1 LPSSFPENHNDAHT
15 GRLNH
20 NMNFARTRHL
30 ATVLAIASVLL
41 ASGGHWLLLQSV
53 AWGGMLISYSTTTS
67 ISEAISRTFDGKHP
81 CKLCKVVQ
89 AGREK
94 ETERQTILPSPR
106 VPDLFCELRR
116 VIVPIC
122 QAELPQ
128 VASTPHRPNRLD
140 HRPPTPPPKAR

>member
-1 LPSSFPENHNDAHT
+1 
-15 GRLNH
+15 
-20 NMNFARTRHL
+20 MNFARTRHL

-53 AWGGMLISYSTTTS
+53 AWGGMLISYSTRTS

-81 CKLCKVVQ
+81 CKLCRVVQ

-94 ETERQTILPSPR
+94 ETDRPTLPSPR
-106 VPDLFCELRR
+106 IPDLFCDLRR
-116 VIVPIC
+116 VTVPSC

-128 VASTPHRPNRLD
+128 VTSALHRLNSLD
-140 HRPPTPPPKAR
+140 RRPPIPPPKAR

>member
-1 LPSSFPENHNDAHT
+1 
-15 GRLNH
+15 
-20 NMNFARTRHL
+20 MRHF

-53 AWGGMLISYSTTTS
+53 AWSGMLISYSTTTS

-81 CKLCKVVQ
+81 CRLCKVVQ

-94 ETERQTILPSPR
+94 EADRQTILTSPR
-106 VPDLFCELRR
+106 IPDLFCELRR
-116 VIVPIC
+116 VTVPIC
-122 QAELPQ
+122 EAELPQ
-128 VASTPHRPNRLD
+128 VASAFHRLNRLD

>member
-1 LPSSFPENHNDAHT
+1 
-15 GRLNH
+15 
-20 NMNFARTRHL
+20 MNFSRTRHL

-53 AWGGMLISYSTTTS
+53 AWGGMLIAHSKTTS
-67 ISEAISRTFDGKHP
+67 LSEAISRTFDGKHP

-89 AGREK
+89 AGRER
-94 ETERQTILPSPR
+94 ETDRQTILPSPR
-106 VPDLFCELRR
+106 IPDLFCELRG
-116 VIVPIC
+116 VIVPPC

-128 VASTPHRPNRLD
+128 VTSAPRRLHSIA